1 MFRIEKIQRFWESVK
16 ELCFK
21 SISTAVSTE
30 AEALLCLML
39 HLLIEARGLSRESQE
54 DTAINNIAKSLHTTI
69 AHGANRHLTLF
80 TFVITASSNFA
91 QTLAYEK
98 KNCLKTVNCR
108 IGTRFENIHVF
119 HFYLSLLGVG
129 TSRNIATI
137 TYFPIITEN

>member
-1 MFRIEKIQRFWESVK
+1 MFRIEKIQWFWESVK

-30 AEALLCLML
+30 AEDLLCRML

-54 DTAINNIAKSLHTTI
+54 GTAINSIAKSLHTTI
-69 AHGANRHLTLF
+69 PHGANQYLTF

-91 QTLAYEK
+91 QTVAYEMK
-98 KNCLKTVNCR
+98 
-108 IGTRFENIHVF
+108 IGTRFENIDVF
-119 HFYLSLLGVG
+119 HFYLRLLGLG

-137 TYFPIITEN
+137 TYIPIITEN